1 MFPKAETTER
11 ECRYRGA
18 FVSILRNPKPR
29 PGATHGGAERAD
41 HRICETIITE
51 YFRMFQKPPFP

>member
-18 FVSILRNPKPR
+18 FVSILRNLTPR

-41 HRICETIITE
+41 HRICEASITE
-51 YFRMFQKPPFP
+51 YF